1 MSLHENACRLIQL
14 LKEQHL
20 SLITAESLTGGMIA
34 DTLVSVPGASAVIRG
49 GYVTYQTP
57 MKTVM
62 LGVPEAL
69 ISTCHVVSA
78 PVAQAMAQGARTR
91 SGADVA
97 IAATGLAG
105 PDSDESGLPVGTVFL
120 GISTSQATWA
130 EELHLSGDRQAI
142 REATVAEAIR
152 RITCA
157 LFPAVPGVTMRRPT
171 PDELPQIE
179 RLTYRAFQTFTF
191 PDGSR
196 PEKITEHYLAHI
208 LPHHPDFVPELHL
221 VAEAEGRLVGD
232 IMYTRG
238 QVVRPSGE
246 TLPVLSFGPLSVVP
260 DWQKRGTGNLL
271 VRETLQ
277 KARTMGHGAVIILGH
292 PGYYQRFGFLPAR
305 EYGLTLPGGAAFD
318 PFMALELLPGYLGQA
333 GGVFHESAAF
343 DFPQDEMAAWEAAWQ
358 L

>member
-1 MSLHENACRLIQL
+1 MEFNAEKLIHL
-14 LKEQHL
+14 LKERHL
-20 SLITAESLTGGMIA
+20 TLVTAESLTGGMMVSA
-34 DTLVSVPGASAVIRG
+34 LVSVPGASAVVRG

-62 LGVPEAL
+62 LGVDAQL
-69 ISTCHVVSA
+69 IATHHVVSA
-78 PVAQAMAQGARTR
+78 PVARAMAAGARQR
-91 SGADVA
+91 SGAD
-97 IAATGLAG
+97 IALSATGIAG
-105 PDSDESGLPVGTVFL
+105 PDSDDSGLPVGTVFL
-120 GISTSQATWA
+120 GFSTPDATWA
-130 EELHLSGDRQAI
+130 EALHLTGDRQAI

-157 LFPAVPGVTMRRPT
+157 LFPALPGVTMRQPT

-196 PEKITEHYLAHI
+196 PEKTTEHYLAHI
-208 LPHHPDFVPELHL
+208 LSHHPDFVPELHL
-221 VAEAEGRLVGD
+221 VAEAEDGLVGD

-246 TLPVLSFGPLSVVP
+246 TLSVLSFGPLSVVP
-260 DWQKRGTGNLL
+260 AWQKRGAGSLL

-277 KARTMGHGAVIILGH
+277 MARAMGHGAVIILGH
-292 PGYYQRFGFLPAR
+292 PGYYQRFGFIPAR

-318 PFMALELLPGYLGQA
+318 PFMALELLQGYLGQA
-333 GGVFHESAAF
+333 GGVFHGSAAF

-358 L
+358 P